1 MMKTPAMAPTAAPRA
16 RRCSLT
22 VTSVLASSI
31 SSRTRTCARS
41 VTSCSAA
48 AISCGLPDG
57 SLVAKALEDHREQQ
71 AAGERGADL
80 DLGALERRHLVGH
93 RRRLEARRLVGRAG
107 VGRRV
112 DVAAHSGGS
121 SSKTRCQIIVAVRCT
136 AIEASAP
143 RPASSPDQIS
153 RLVRSLS
160 MKRGVLSRRAV
171 ESLADGLHDV
181 GLRLLELLGDETE
194 DPAREHLLDGAVEGE
209 RGELGSHV
217 GPELPA
223 RLGAGDDV
231 RDQLVG
237 LADLGEMGAAEGVGR
252 ARDLDDDDL
261 HQVGV
266 VAVGVDDEA
275 RDRLQLVAR
284 RPLTRV
290 GLADDLEHHVPA
302 LEEQRVEHG
311 ILGREVVVDE
321 PVGDARLVGDVR
333 HAAGVEALAG
343 EDAHRRVE
351 DLAALVLRGLLARRD
366 GHQTG
371 TPVPSR
377 RLARLGSSRR
387 MRACAARSSSAVTWP
402 TRSGAVASTRPHGST
417 ISERPPERMPP
428 PASPTWL
435 AATTN
440 AWSSIARARTRISQ
454 WSRVVASVKAAG
466 TTMTRAPRTASSR

>member
-1 MMKTPAMAPTAAPRA
+1 MMKTPAIAPTAAPRA

-31 SSRTRTCARS
+31 SSRTSDCARS
-41 VTSCSAA
+41 VTSDSAA

-57 SLVAKALEDHREQQ
+57 SLVAKALEDHREEQT
-71 AAGERGADL
+71 AGERGADL
-80 DLGALERRHLVGH
+80 DLGALHGRHLVGNG
-93 RRRLEARRLVGRAG
+93 RGLEARRLVRGTG

-112 DVAAHSGGS
+112 DVAAHSGGA
-121 SSKTRCQIIVAVRCT
+121 SSKTRCQIIVAVRC
-136 AIEASAP
+136 APIEGSAP
-143 RPASSPDQIS
+143 RPASSPDQTS

-160 MKRGVLSRRAV
+160 MKRGVLSRWPV
-171 ESLADGLHDV
+171 ESLADRLHDE
-181 GLRLLELLGDETE
+181 GLRLLELLGDEPE
-194 DPAREHLLDGAVEGE
+194 DPPGEHLLDGPVEGQ
-209 RGELGSHV
+209 RGELGGHV
-217 GPELPA
+217 AAELAA

-237 LADLGEMGAAEGVGR
+237 LADLGQVGAAEGVGR
-252 ARDLDDDDL
+252 PRDLDDDDL

-266 VAVGVDDEA
+266 VAGGGDDEA
-275 RDRLQLVAR
+275 GDGLQLLPR
-284 RPLTRV
+284 RPLPRV
-290 GLADDLEHHVPA
+290 GLADDVEHDVPA
-302 LEEQRVEHG
+302 FEEQGVQHG
-311 ILGREVVVDE
+311 VLGREVVVDE

-343 EDAHRRVE
+343 EDPHGGVE
-351 DLAALVLRGLLARRD
+351 DLAALVLRRLLACGG
-366 GHQTG
+366 GHYAG
-371 TPVPSR
+371 TPVPRR

-387 MRACAARSSSAVTWP
+387 MRWRAPRSSSAVTWP
-402 TRSGAVASTRPHGST
+402 TRSGAVASTSPQGST

-435 AATTN
+435 AAMTK

-466 TTMTRAPRTASSR
+466 TTMIRAPRAASSR